1 MMDKDLQIVK
11 KYLLYTFLITWISW
25 GLMILLTNL
34 DLINNQFVVGRIL
47 FFVGGFGPTIA
58 TIIVMKSKMRT
69 LKGICHYIKSSN
81 QGSWK
86 ILLIFVLLTFFVF
99 FLSTRKFN
107 PQIPVFMFPVL
118 IFMMAFFGGGNEELG
133 WRGLMQPILE
143 KKYGFVTATLITAIM
158 WGIWHLPL
166 WFIKGDPHRATPFY
180 QFFILGIIISFLLA
194 SLYKGTK
201 SVLNTMI
208 YHGFLNAT
216 FTLVQIEYNLIF
228 IILVSCLTL
237 GSILYWFYIDQ
248 IVRAN
253 EVVEMD

>member
-1 MMDKDLQIVK
+1 MDKDFQKVK

-25 GLMILLTNL
+25 GLMVLLTNL
-34 DLINNQFVVGRIL
+34 DLINNQGVVGRIL
-47 FFVGGFGPTIA
+47 FFIGGFGPTIA
-58 TIIVMKSKMRT
+58 TIMVMESKDRN

-86 ILLIFVLLTFFVF
+86 ILIIFVLLTFFAF

-143 KKYGFVTATLITAIM
+143 KKLGFIAATLITATT
-158 WGIWHLPL
+158 WGLWHLPL

-180 QFFILGIIISFLLA
+180 QFFILGIIFSFLLA

-201 SVLNTMI
+201 SVLYAMV

-216 FTLVQIEYNLIF
+216 LSFVQISYNLVF
-228 IILVSCLTL
+228 IILVSVLTL
-237 GSILYWFYIDQ
+237 IAIIYWYYVDKTARSNEIQAID
-248 IVRAN
+248 
-253 EVVEMD
+253 